1 MAGAV
6 NVDGWDEPRDQRKA
20 SRVEDAPTPP
30 RGIVKD
36 TMVIERTAELQR
48 GSQRAL
54 GNGAAPLENVPP
66 AAAWYLES
74 MDGARQ
80 LRRVPVFPLPFRIG
94 RRPGLEL
101 TLPSIAVSKNHAEI
115 YGDPAGKLR
124 LRDLGSTNGSFVN
137 REPVED
143 GPVREGDVL
152 HFGDF
157 EFRLG
162 CEEFGSEE
170 ETPGQSTVSLRTS
183 DLPHQFVHGTRELK
197 ELLRETSITVVFQPI
212 VVLPSG
218 KIAAYEALGRGRHPG
233 LPESPLELFRVAESM
248 GAEVELSRLFRKKAV
263 QLVRHRTDMPTLFL
277 NTHPAELG
285 QPGLFESLEE
295 LREMAPHLDLALE
308 IHESVLTNPPT
319 IAELRRMLSEI
330 NVGLAYDDFGA
341 GQARLLELA
350 DAPPHFLKF
359 DARFISGIDSALP
372 SKRRLLGSLV
382 SVARDLLVK
391 TVAEGI
397 ETAAEADVCSRLGFT
412 HAQGYH
418 FARPMLEEAL

>member
-1 MAGAV
+1 MAGV
-6 NVDGWDEPRDQRKA
+6 VGVDAREDPRDGRDG
-20 SRVEDAPTPP
+20 SRVDEAPTPP

-36 TMVIERTAELQR
+36 TMVLERTAELQR
-48 GSQRAL
+48 AAQRGLAADAPS
-54 GNGAAPLENVPP
+54 AAPPLAV
-66 AAAWYLES
+66 WHLES

-80 LRRVPVFPLPFRIG
+80 LRRVPIFPLPFRIG

-101 TLPSIAVSKNHAEI
+101 TLPSIAVSKNHAEL
-115 YGDPAGKLR
+115 YADAGGGMR

-162 CEEFGSEE
+162 CEERGSEDDS
-170 ETPGQSTVSLRTS
+170 PGQSTVTLRSS

-197 ELLRETSITVVFQPI
+197 DMLREAAVTVVFQPI
-212 VVLPSG
+212 VLLPAG
-218 KIAAYEALGRGRHPG
+218 RIAAYEALGRGRYPG
-233 LPESPLELFRVAESM
+233 LPESPLELFRIAESM

-263 QLVRHRTDMPTLFL
+263 ELVRHRTNMPTLFL
-277 NTHPAELG
+277 NTHPAELVE
-285 QPGLFESLEE
+285 PGLIESLEE
-295 LREMAPHLDLALE
+295 LRELAPHLDLALE

-319 IAELRRMLSEI
+319 IAKLRLMLSEI
-330 NVGLAYDDFGA
+330 NIGLAYDDFGA

-397 ETAAEADVCSRLGFT
+397 ETPAEAEVCSRLGFT

-418 FARPMLEEAL
+418 FARPMLEEAI